1 MPDRYAS
8 RRIPEPLQGAVLV
21 DDALDKQA
29 GLLVAA
35 RRRALVG
42 WAAVVGQIRFVGILV
57 EPACRRRD
65 ELLGSLL
72 LKRQNIMS

>member
-1 MPDRYAS
+1 MGRFQ
-8 RRIPEPLQGAVLV
+8 RG
-21 DDALDKQA
+21 KQA

-42 WAAVVGQIRFVGILV
+42 RAAVLGQIRLVGILV